1 MGTMAGGTLTMT
13 SGNPGQPMGM
23 ITTPR
28 LPSGVDA
35 QKLQRIQALQQELQR
50 EYREVGQAQT
60 AQSVTSMGQQQG
72 IVTGQETM
80 IMSQPR
86 MINVQTSMQQQP
98 QGGLRQIL
106 QHHQQPQQQQQQQ
119 QQQQSDPML
128 RELLG

>member
-1 MGTMAGGTLTMT
+1 MT
-13 SGNPGQPMGM
+13 CLRRGNKCVYCILGNPGQPMGM

-98 QGGLRQIL
+98 QGGLRQVKSRIVK
-106 QHHQQPQQQQQQQ
+106 HYYSFHKFN
-119 QQQQSDPML
+119 
-128 RELLG
+128 